1 MVGINVACAQFVAP
15 NSCEP
20 LHFRTEAHLLYHVG
34 PTIHKSQIARICLAR
49 EIFREM
55 NGGISKACDQTF
67 VTLERGQIAADTGK
81 VRSGRVMLRRKVKAE
96 SIGLREASQTKCWS
110 AGTSQGRFVKE
121 YPLAMQRA
129 SAAEH
134 E

>member
-1 MVGINVACAQFVAP
+1 
-15 NSCEP
+15 
-20 LHFRTEAHLLYHVG
+20 
-34 PTIHKSQIARICLAR
+34 
-49 EIFREM
+49 M
-55 NGGISKACDQTF
+55 NGGISKACDQTL